1 MKNIYTRILYVILF
15 CLGWIGILWSIWTF
29 SSRSYQGEIE
39 ILMEDP
45 SFFSNLCVSF
55 MSIAM
60 AVLLERTSKE
70 KPGH

>member
-1 MKNIYTRILYVILF
+1 MKNIYSRILYVILF

-45 SFFSNLCVSF
+45 SFFSNLCVSL

-70 KPGH
+70 KTGH

>member
-70 KPGH
+70 KSDH